1 MTPPRCVLEVGVR
14 LQLRAAE
21 VGFWSLFLGAPVN
34 PVRSVLNITPG
45 SPVSDRKVQTSI
57 STKMVMARRS
67 SGDSKAEGSDDS
79 MHFVLSLVTAN
90 TDSTNCVLPDDL
102 FSSRAFL

>member
-1 MTPPRCVLEVGVR
+1 M
-14 LQLRAAE
+14 
-21 VGFWSLFLGAPVN
+21 SN
-34 PVRSVLNITPG
+34 
-45 SPVSDRKVQTSI
+45 RKVQTSI
-57 STKMVMARRS
+57 STKMVMARS
-67 SGDSKAEGSDDS
+67 SGDSKGEGSDDS

>member
-1 MTPPRCVLEVGVR
+1 MRVGGWCKVAAQSCRSWVLEP
-14 LQLRAAE
+14 
-21 VGFWSLFLGAPVN
+21 FSGAPVN

-102 FSSRAFL
+102 FSSHAFL

>member
-1 MTPPRCVLEVGVR
+1 MTPPGCVLEVGVR

-102 FSSRAFL
+102 FSSHAFL